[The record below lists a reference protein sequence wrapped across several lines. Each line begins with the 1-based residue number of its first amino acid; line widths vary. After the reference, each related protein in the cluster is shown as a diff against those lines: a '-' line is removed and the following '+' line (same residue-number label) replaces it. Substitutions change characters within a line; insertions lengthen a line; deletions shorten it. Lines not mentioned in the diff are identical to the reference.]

1 MRAAIV
7 TGVSRGLG
15 EALAVALLARGWS
28 VTGVGRRSGA
38 RLGGDRY
45 AFVRCDVGDVAGMDA
60 VLATPFATVA
70 STDPAVA
77 CLVNNAAV
85 AEPIGVVG
93 TLAPAD
99 ILRALTVNLA
109 APMALANLF
118 CRAFAAKRGD
128 RRIVN
133 VSSGAAVRPLTGS
146 GHYSIAKAGLEML
159 TAAIAAEQG
168 ADGIRAVSLRPGIIA
183 TDMQVLMRS
192 QPDDRLPMA
201 QMFRDFHA
209 QGQLVAPD
217 VAAATI
223 ASRLLEAPLEQ
234 GRTYTYAELGATG

>member
-1 MRAAIV
+1 
-7 TGVSRGLG
+7 
-15 EALAVALLARGWS
+15 
-28 VTGVGRRSGA
+28 VGRRSGA

-45 AFVRCDVGDVAGMDA
+45 AFVRCDVGDVAGMEA

-93 TLAPAD
+93 TLTPAD

-118 CRAFAAKRGD
+118 CRTVAAKRGD

-146 GHYSIAKAGLEML
+146 GHYSIAKAGPRD
-159 TAAIAAEQG
+159 
-168 ADGIRAVSLRPGIIA
+168 ADGG
-183 TDMQVLMRS
+183 
-192 QPDDRLPMA
+192 DRRGA
-201 QMFRDFHA
+201 GRGRHS
-209 QGQLVAPD
+209 GR
-217 VAAATI
+217 VAAARDHRHRHAGADALT
-223 ASRLLEAPLEQ
+223 ARRQAADGADVPGFSRAGTARGARRRRGDHRRPACWKRRWSRA
-234 GRTYTYAELGATG
+234 GRTRTPSSARLA

>member
-45 AFVRCDVGDVAGMDA
+45 AFVRCDVGDVAGMEA

-133 VSSGAAVRPLTGS
+133 VSSGAAERTIAGGALYCT
-146 GHYSIAKAGLEML
+146 AKAGLEML
-159 TAAIAAEQG
+159 TRATV
-168 ADGIRAVSLRPGIIA
+168 ADHPGSTLVAVTLRPGVID
-183 TDMQVLMRS
+183 TGMQTFMRT
-192 QPDDRLPMA
+192 QAPAALPSVG
-201 QMFRDFHA
+201 MFRDFHA
-209 QGQLVAPD
+209 KGALVAPEV
-217 VAAATI
+217 VAHKTVD
-223 ASRLLEAPLEQ
+223 RLIDGPVEP
-234 GRTYTYAELGATG
+234 GRTYSYAEL

>member
-1 MRAAIV
+1 MRTAIV

-15 EALAVALLARGWS
+15 EALAAVLLARGWS
-28 VTGVGRRSGA
+28 VMGVGRASSA

-45 AFVRCDVGDVAGMDA
+45 RFVRCDFENVAGLEA
-60 VLATPFATVA
+60 ALAAPFAAAAATA
-70 STDPAVA
+70 PSVA

-93 TLAPAD
+93 TLASED

-118 CRAFAAKRGD
+118 CRAFAAGRGD

-133 VSSGAAVRPLTGS
+133 VSSGAAARPLTGS
-146 GHYSIAKAGLEML
+146 GHYSMAKAGLEML

-192 QPDDRLPMA
+192 QPDEKLPMA

-223 ASRLLEAPLEQ
+223 ATHVVEAPLEQ
-234 GRTYTYAELGATG
+234 GRTYAYAELGAAA